1 MYRKSVSAILPC
13 VIITALA
20 LAGTVLTAH
29 ASPGDATTPAGAG
42 VGSVVVF
49 GPAVGAAPGLATPP
63 GFVLG
68 PAVGTPPSITAP
80 RGLILLPTVGTA
92 PAIAAPRSL
101 ILVPTPATGSLVLP
115 VQTVP
120 PSGSGPAITRYTLV
134 IPGPNPSQNTGV
146 ALQLQLS
153 ITIGANGQVTVYPVP
168 AP

>member
-1 MYRKSVSAILPC
+1 MYRKSICAILPC

-20 LAGTVLTAH
+20 LEGTVLTAH
-29 ASPGDATTPAGAG
+29 ASPGDVTTPAGAG

-49 GPAVGAAPGLATPP
+49 GPAVGAAPGIVTPP

-68 PAVGTPPSITAP
+68 PAVGTPPGIAAP
-80 RGLILLPTVGTA
+80 RGLILLPTVETA
-92 PAIAAPRSL
+92 PATAAPRSM

-115 VQTVP
+115 IQMAPAT
-120 PSGSGPAITRYTLV
+120 GAGPAITRYTLV

-153 ITIGANGQVTVYPVP
+153 ITIGANGQVTVYPIP